1 VSDWTDP
8 AGPPHASG
16 PARWWDPVPDRPD
29 VPRLEDVAIGA
40 ADAPPLDPRGWT
52 GASPDGPPAA
62 PATFPSVPAP
72 AAPAASWWTRRSM
85 VVALLVVGLVS
96 GITGSFVT
104 RVLDGDDRAD
114 ARAPAASP
122 IPRVIDPGSSGFG
135 GSGRGNPAAPPAP
148 NVFNGFGNSVADV
161 VAAVAPAVVSIQV
174 EGNGGIGAGS
184 GVILTSGGEVLTN
197 AHVVQGA
204 TAVRVLVDGETTPR
218 TATIVGADPSA
229 DLALLQLGGDDGL
242 PTVELGEPFDVAVGD
257 DVVAI
262 GNALGLQGGPTV
274 TRGIVSALDRSLE
287 TAAGVLSGLVQ
298 TDASI
303 SSGNSGG
310 PLVNV
315 DGEVIGINTAVAA
328 NSRTTAAE
336 NIGFAIA
343 VDRILPVIEALRSG
357 AAGPTTT
364 ARLGVTGIDPPNGDR
379 GAAVAEVAAGSPAE
393 IAGIQV
399 GDLIVQV
406 GTKVV
411 VDRASLAGAVRSYR
425 PGEEVEVVVLR
436 DGRARTLTAVLGTA
450 D

>member
-1 VSDWTDP
+1 VSDSTGTG
-8 AGPPHASG
+8 GPPHADG
-16 PARWWDPVPDRPD
+16 PARWWAPVPGRPD
-29 VPRLEDVAIGA
+29 LPLLEEVPAG
-40 ADAPPLDPRGWT
+40 DAPPPALDPWGW
-52 GASPDGPPAA
+52 AA
-62 PATFPSVPAP
+62 PAPDEAPAPVPAT
-72 AAPAASWWTRRSM
+72 AVASSPWWTRRGM
-85 VVALLVVGLVS
+85 VLALVLVALLGGV
-96 GITGSFVT
+96 TGSLFT
-104 RVLDGDDRAD
+104 RALDGGDDGDGDRVAGD
-114 ARAPAASP
+114 RTTNPT
-122 IPRVIDPGSSGFG
+122 PRVIDPGTSGLG
-135 GSGRGNPAAPPAP
+135 GRGGNPSAPPSP

-174 EGNGGIGAGS
+174 EGASGAGAGS

-204 TAVRVLVDGETTPR
+204 TTVRVLVSGESTPR
-218 TATIVGADPSA
+218 TATVVGADPSA
-229 DLALLQLGGDDGL
+229 DLALLQLDGDDGL
-242 PTVELGEPFDVAVGD
+242 PTVELGDPFDVAVGD

-287 TAAGVLSGLVQ
+287 TPAGVLSGLIQ

-343 VDRILPVIEALRSG
+343 VDRIEAAIEALRSG

-364 ARLGVTGIDPPNGDR
+364 ARLGVNGADGVNGAR
-379 GAAVAEVAAGSPAE
+379 GATVVGVAPGSPAE
-393 IAGIQV
+393 AAGIEP
-399 GDLIVQV
+399 GDLVVQV
-406 GTKVV
+406 GTRVV
-411 VDRASLAGAVRSYR
+411 VDAASLAGAVRSYR
-425 PGEEVEVVVLR
+425 AGEEVDVVVIR